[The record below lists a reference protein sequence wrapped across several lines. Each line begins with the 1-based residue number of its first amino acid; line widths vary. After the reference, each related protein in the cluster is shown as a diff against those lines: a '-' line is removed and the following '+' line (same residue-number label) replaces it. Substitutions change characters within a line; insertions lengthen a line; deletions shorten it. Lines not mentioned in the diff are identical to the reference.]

1 YFEIPRNELGRD
13 MLLVGRY
20 ARAAAE
26 NPNAPGGG
34 FGEYGGDEFGER
46 TLRWDRDG
54 DRIILRSPSFAITA
68 DTSLSVYRAVQ
79 NSNYSPI
86 VAIFNVEAYGRDSAA
101 VIDVTRLYT
110 TAVPEFA
117 AIRGTI
123 DERRSFVE
131 SAIAFPDNIEIEAT
145 ETGVPAPAPSRAG
158 GHSDD
163 SAQVR
168 RACRILLRTQCELR
182 CGAARSATPVHNPL
196 SARQERPERRTV
208 GAGQADNLLCRS
220 SDTGSVEA
228 MDSQGDHRLAACL
241 RSGWLQERDHCNG
254 SAGQ

>member
-1 YFEIPRNELGRD
+1 MTNRLIVTIGTAVLAAGCAHNATPPAPTPSPARAGARAGAGVATGENVASVARDSTPRVTPGVAPRPRPYNRVITSEAKTRRGLFIVHRVGDKLYFEVPRNELGRD

-26 NPNAPGGG
+26 NPNSPGGG

-68 DTSLSVYRAVQ
+68 DSSLSVYRAVQ

-131 SAIAFPDNIEIEAT
+131 SAIAFPDNVEVEAT
-145 ETGVPAPAPSRAG
+145 ETGVPAPP
-158 GHSDD
+158 
-163 SAQVR
+163 
-168 RACRILLRTQCELR
+168 
-182 CGAARSATPVHNPL
+182 
-196 SARQERPERRTV
+196 
-208 GAGQADNLLCRS
+208 
-220 SDTGSVEA
+220 
-228 MDSQGDHRLAACL
+228 
-241 RSGWLQERDHCNG
+241 
-254 SAGQ
+254 